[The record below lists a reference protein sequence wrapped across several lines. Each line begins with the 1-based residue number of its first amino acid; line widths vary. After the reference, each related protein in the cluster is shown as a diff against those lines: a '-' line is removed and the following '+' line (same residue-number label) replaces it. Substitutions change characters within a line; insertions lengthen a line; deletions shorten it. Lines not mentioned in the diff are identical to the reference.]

1 MKLLRIIADNFGRLI
16 HARVGNSMVEFAL
29 VAPLFFLL
37 VFGIMDFGRL
47 FFVQETLQYALRQ
60 AGRYAVT
67 GQGQVAGQTNRVASI
82 RQVAE
87 NYSAGL
93 INSGN
98 INNLLITCIKCSGG
112 TTNYAGARNDEM
124 TISMLTNLKLI
135 TPMIQIFFPNG
146 TYTFTTSVTFRNE
159 PFGGSGL

>member
-1 MKLLRIIADNFGRLI
+1 
-16 HARVGNSMVEFAL
+16 MVEFAL

-67 GQGQVAGQTNRVASI
+67 GQGQIAGQTNRVSTI
-82 RQVAE
+82 TQVAE
-87 NYSAGL
+87 DYSAGL

-98 INNLLITCIKCSGG
+98 INSLHVISGG
-112 TTNYAGARNDEM
+112 TTNYAGKGQDEM

-135 TPMIQIFFPNG
+135 TPGIAIFFPNG